1 MKNITS
7 AFFAALTGAR
17 DKGLVP
23 RRFVWITGKDL
34 ASGAPASIGL
44 WTGDDDINI
53 TVTSGVTGL
62 PEARTY
68 YGGLNLQVSPIPRT
82 ADRYLRPRS
91 PNCSGG

>member
-53 TVTSGVTGL
+53 RSPRV
-62 PEARTY
+62 
-68 YGGLNLQVSPIPRT
+68 LQVCRRRGLTMAASI
-82 ADRYLRPRS
+82 
-91 PNCSGG
+91 